1 MEIMLSDA
9 NIQSIINGR
18 DVVKMLP
25 DGTAINIRLSYVK
38 DVAAPIINDRFQ
50 VKDMVVEER
59 LQQFKNNLRDTYR
72 LGG

>member
-1 MEIMLSDA
+1 MEIILSDA

-25 DGTAINIRLSYVK
+25 DGTEVNIRLSYVK
-38 DVAAPIINDRFQ
+38 DAVAPIINDRFQ